1 MIAYISGRILSK
13 SPTQL
18 IIDVNGL
25 GYEVNISLN
34 TYGKLGE
41 DELVKLH
48 THLSIREDAQVLYG
62 FADKHEKEVF
72 LLLTGVQGI
81 GPNTARTIL
90 SYATPE
96 ELQMAIAAGNEV
108 DIRRIKGVGP
118 KTAQRLIVEL
128 RDKFAKL
135 SGNLAFPQATA
146 SNNIREEALM
156 ALVTLGFPR
165 PQMEKILTQVMQS
178 SETPPTVE
186 ELIKR
191 VLRSV

>member
-34 TYGKLGE
+34 TYGKLGD

-90 SYATPE
+90 SYATPD
-96 ELQMAIAAGNEV
+96 ELQIAIAAGNEA

-135 SGNLAFPQATA
+135 TGNPAFPQQTA

-186 ELIKR
+186 EVIKR